1 MNNFKKNL
9 SLFLLIFF
17 LVSCYTQVFANEY
30 SLTDDIEVFIKRTM
44 KKGKIPGLSLIIVDG
59 DNTAIK
65 NFGYSDVEERI
76 KVTQGTK
83 FELAS
88 CSKAFTALAIA
99 KLENDGL
106 INLSDT
112 VDKYLPWFYVEF
124 EGNRQKITIE
134 QVLHHTSGIP
144 VTTISN
150 FTQSTSDNAL
160 ENAVRSLV
168 GMQLKNEP
176 GEVFEYATI
185 NYDILGA
192 IIEERTNMSYEK
204 YMTSNILKPLGL
216 NNTTVGINKQD
227 ESKAKGYK
235 ISFFK
240 PREYHSPI
248 FRGNYP
254 AGYVVS
260 SGKDIARWL
269 KLQMG
274 IEENEYSALIEKTHI
289 PDRSVLPNRGDFSSY
304 AMGWTLHQNDREEIN
319 HGGLNPNFTS
329 YIAFSKKNNVG
340 VAVLAN
346 SNSGYTQVIGNYI
359 MGYLNGEKDMVLEE
373 PNDIMDRACSVVSII
388 LSGIIIAVL
397 GFLGLFISEIIR
409 KKREYKG
416 LNSKKLKKWIM
427 VVLTSIPYIFAIYI
441 IPKGVAKSNWETIIV
456 WTPKSFISAIAL
468 LGILMGLVYVLY
480 GLLLLFPH
488 ENKYKRDL
496 PSLIALSLI
505 SGVANAMVIFLI
517 TNSVNSDIEIGYLL
531 FYFVLI
537 LFIYIYGRKVV
548 ETRLVEMTQSIIY
561 DLRIN
566 IFKKL
571 FATSYQNFEKLDSGQ
586 VLATINNDTAR
597 IGQAANLLVAFITSV
612 VTVVCVFIYLGTI
625 SLVATLMSLLVI
637 FAIAVLYY
645 IVVRKAT
652 RFMEEAR
659 DTQNVFMSKIEGLIK
674 GFKEL
679 SMHFKKKVEY
689 KKEVE
694 KVSGEF
700 RDKSVLGAKNF
711 INSFLIGESLFIVVL
726 GTISFGFPIIFPSI
740 RPAVLVSFIIVL
752 LYILGPINAILR
764 VVPQIVEI
772 NIARKRIEKLI
783 KEIPARQKN
792 RSDRELFNRV
802 DNIKAENVVFKYEEG
817 TENKRFEV
825 GPINLEV
832 EAGEILFLIGGNGSG
847 KTTLAKLIT
856 GLYAPMEG
864 SIKINGKELK
874 GGDIGEYISVIFSD
888 FHLFE
893 RLYDVDCNN
902 KEKEIEEYLKL
913 LGLEEKVEI
922 RDGCFSTTDLSTGQ
936 KKRLALLRCYLE
948 DRPIYLFDELAADQD
963 PQFRKIFYRSL
974 LPKMKEKGKI
984 VIAITH
990 DDHYFDVADKI
1001 LKMDMGQIE
1010 IVDTNNLKEI
1020 AIS

>member
-1 MNNFKKNL
+1 MNNFKKYL
-9 SLFLLIFF
+9 SAFLLIIF
-17 LVSCYTQVFANEY
+17 LLSYCTQVFANEY
-30 SLTDDIEVFIKRTM
+30 SQTDDIEAFIEKTM
-44 KKGKIPGLSLIIVDG
+44 KKGKIPGLSLIIIDG
-59 DNTAIK
+59 NNTSIK
-65 NFGYSDVEERI
+65 SYGYSDVEEGI

-124 EGNRQKITIE
+124 EGNRKKITIE

-150 FTQSTSDNAL
+150 FTQNTSDNAL

-168 GMQLKNEP
+168 GIQLKNEP
-176 GEVFEYATI
+176 GKVFEYATI

-192 IIEERTNMSYEK
+192 IIEERTNMSYEE
-204 YMTSNILKPLGL
+204 YMTSNILKPLRL
-216 NNTTVGINKQD
+216 NSTTVGITKQD

-240 PREYHSPI
+240 PREYESPI

-274 IEENEYSALIEKTHI
+274 IEESEYSSLIEKTHI
-289 PDRSVLPNRGDFSSY
+289 PDRSVLPNRRDYSSY

-346 SNSGYTQVIGNYI
+346 SNSGYTQAIGNYI

-373 PNDIMDRACSVVSII
+373 PSDIMDRACSVVSII
-388 LSGIIIAVL
+388 FSGIIIAVL
-397 GFLGLFISEIIR
+397 GFLGLFISEIIK

-441 IPKGVAKSNWETIIV
+441 IPKGVAKSNWETITV
-456 WTPKSFISAIAL
+456 WTPKSFISAIVL

-480 GLLLLFPH
+480 GLVLLFPH
-488 ENKYKRDL
+488 DNKYKRDL
-496 PSLIALSLI
+496 PSLITLSLI

-597 IGQAANLLVAFITSV
+597 IGQAANLLVTFITSV

-726 GTISFGFPIIFPSI
+726 GTISFGFPIIFPNI
-740 RPAVLVSFIIVL
+740 RPAILVSFIIVL

-792 RSDRELFNRV
+792 KSDRELFNRV
-802 DNIKAENVVFKYEEG
+802 DNIKAENIVFKYEEG

-825 GPINLEV
+825 GPIDLEV

-847 KTTLAKLIT
+847 KTTLAKLVT

-864 SIKINGKELK
+864 SIKINGKELES
-874 GGDIGEYISVIFSD
+874 GDIGEYISVIFSD

-893 RLYDVDCNN
+893 RLYDVDCTN
-902 KEKEIEEYLKL
+902 KDKEIKEYLKL

-922 RDGCFSTTDLSTGQ
+922 RHGCFSTTDLSTGQ

-963 PQFRKIFYRSL
+963 PQFRKFFYRRL